1 MKSYGRVWHEYK
13 PILRTGFIMLVV
25 VMAIMLFSP
34 PSDFPLD
41 YENNLRSVESSF
53 IEAVGH
59 DFFDQ
64 VLVLEFKDNDK
75 IYVYYD
81 VPRSEY
87 KRLVNAD
94 SIGGY
99 FNANIKGKYEM
110 RSMEM

>member
-1 MKSYGRVWHEYK
+1 MKNHGRVWHEYK
-13 PILRTGFIMLVV
+13 PILRTGLIMLAV
-25 VMAIMLFSP
+25 VMAIMFFSP
-34 PSDFPLD
+34 PSDSPID
-41 YENNLRSVESSF
+41 YEDDLRSVESSS
-53 IEAVGH
+53 IDAVGH

-64 VLVLEFKDNDK
+64 VLAVEFKDNDK

-87 KRLVNAD
+87 KRLINAD